1 MEIILLE
8 RIEKLGQMGDVVKVK
23 DGYARNYLLP
33 QKKALRSNKANLEFF
48 EKKKAELEILNAKNK
63 DIAIALADSLKGL
76 SVAIVRQAS
85 ESGHLYGSVTAR
97 DVYDAVIEAGHKIE
111 RRYVSLDQPF
121 KDIGVYEVII
131 APHPDVKQK
140 IHVTI
145 ARSIEEAKHHTAEF
159 FAAEAKAAKEA
170 AEAAAALAE
179 AEKEAIAEE
188 KAAKAEKKAKASAK
202 KTTSSETVE
211 ETVSEETSAE

>member
-63 DIAIALADSLKGL
+63 DLAVTLAESLKGL

-97 DVYDAVIEAGHKIE
+97 DVYDAVTEAGHKIE

-121 KDIGVYEVII
+121 KEIGVYEVII

-159 FAAEAKAAKEA
+159 FAAEAKALKEA
-170 AEAAAALAE
+170 EELADAEAQ
-179 AEKEAIAEE
+179 AIADE
-188 KAAKAEKKAKASAK
+188 KPAKADKKAKAVAK
-202 KTTSSETVE
+202 DKDVE
-211 ETVSEETSAE
+211 EVAVAEEAVTE